1 MKKRV
6 NKRSAEEQKREQKTG
21 SFLTN
26 SPKQGQ
32 VKGFVWYSLRI
43 SFLLMFLFFIISLSL
58 PLFLTSLV
66 NLLFIISLLFTFV
79 VSIIHLFK
87 QKKKAFA
94 IVALVISVLFI
105 LF

>member
-1 MKKRV
+1 MKKGV
-6 NKRSAEEQKREQKTG
+6 KNLKNTKSEQ
-21 SFLTN
+21 
-26 SPKQGQ
+26 
-32 VKGFVWYSLRI
+32 KGFVWYSLRI

-58 PLFLTSLV
+58 PLFLTLLI

-87 QKKKAFA
+87 FKRKVFP

-105 LF
+105 LFYIIGLANPST

>member
-1 MKKRV
+1 MKKGV
-6 NKRSAEEQKREQKTG
+6 KNLKNTKSEQ
-21 SFLTN
+21 
-26 SPKQGQ
+26 
-32 VKGFVWYSLRI
+32 KGFVWYSLRI

-58 PLFLTSLV
+58 PFFLTLLI

-87 QKKKAFA
+87 FKRKVFP

-105 LF
+105 LFYIIGLANPST

>member
-1 MKKRV
+1 MKKGV
-6 NKRSAEEQKREQKTG
+6 NKRSAEEQ
-21 SFLTN
+21 
-26 SPKQGQ
+26 
-32 VKGFVWYSLRI
+32 KGFVWYSLRI
-43 SFLLMFLFFIISLSL
+43 SFLIMILFFIISLSL

-105 LF
+105 LFYIIGLANPSV